1 MPKHKHSFSIPTL
14 LLTMA
19 LLAALPQL
27 ALSAN
32 DKGYTTVDTSR
43 FMQMMNHKD
52 FTLINVH
59 IPFQGKIPGTDKL
72 LPYNRIAELKDQL
85 PQDKNTPIVI
95 YCMGS
100 EMGTIAA
107 RTLSQMG
114 YTHVTQFY
122 NGMIGWR
129 EQGGRLIYKQN

>member
-1 MPKHKHSFSIPTL
+1 MI
-14 LLTMA
+14 
-19 LLAALPQL
+19 LLATLPQL

-32 DKGYTTVDTSR
+32 DKGYSTVDTSR

-59 IPFQGKIPGTDKL
+59 VPFQGEIPGTDKL
-72 LPYNRIAELKDQL
+72 LPYDQIAELKDQL
-85 PQDKNTPIVI
+85 PQDKNAPIVV

-100 EMGTIAA
+100 AMGTIAA
-107 RTLSQMG
+107 QTLSQMG

-129 EQGGRLIYKQN
+129 EEGGRLIYKPN